1 MTMNRKRIL
10 MIVCALLTIGNAS
23 GTTYYVKPSGD
34 DSAAGTNW
42 VTAFQTISNAV
53 VRSAAGDTVFATNGK
68 YSVGAPVNIT
78 KAIKVYGASGN
89 PRDTVIDG

>member
-10 MIVCALLTIGNAS
+10 MIVCALLTMGRAS
-23 GTTYYVKPSGD
+23 GATYYVKPGGD